1 MAVQNDKNGKKQE
14 EELQPEEEEP
24 MELDEFVQELLM
36 AVGVDDLEDGHL

>member
-1 MAVQNDKNGKKQE
+1 MQSDKNSKKK
-14 EELQPEEEEP
+14 PEEEAPLDEEDP